1 MSFFQLI
8 FFVLAALWAGFIT
21 AMSAS
26 QKLNERR
33 PTSSTFLDSPVT
45 VDSEPL
51 DTLTMLYRS
60 PGDADIRYFAAS

>member
-8 FFVLAALWAGFIT
+8 FFVLAALWAGFST

-26 QKLNERR
+26 QQLNEWR
-33 PTSSTFLDSPVT
+33 PTSSTFLYSPVT

-51 DTLTMLYRS
+51 DTLTLPYRS
-60 PGDADIRYFAAS
+60 PGDTDIRYLTAS